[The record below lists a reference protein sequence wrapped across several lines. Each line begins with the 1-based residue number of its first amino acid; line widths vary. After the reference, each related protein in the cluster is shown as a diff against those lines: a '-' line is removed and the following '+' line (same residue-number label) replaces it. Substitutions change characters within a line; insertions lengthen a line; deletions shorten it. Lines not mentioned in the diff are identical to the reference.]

1 MGTQVRTTPVAP
13 VRSRR
18 TTKGRTAELGEEASA
33 GRRTRWTRLGMY
45 AALLLLLYFGT
56 DAFYRWSLTSP
67 YFRVRSVTVT
77 GVGHLTQSVVK
88 ARLDLKSS
96 DNLLAVDLD
105 VLREKIES
113 HPWVRSASLS
123 RDLPDTL
130 LVEVVE
136 RRPSVA
142 VMPPDRKIHYLL
154 DGEGVIL
161 GEVGA
166 GPQIFP
172 VLRGIGSKRASRKL
186 TIGQTLSGEQLQTG
200 LAAVGAFRT
209 LWPANRKGKVRL
221 VAVRLKDF
229 PARRMISMDVL
240 GPQEQP
246 VRLRLDP
253 GKVDEALKQF
263 SALVRHW
270 NGKPW
275 PGEVD
280 LSMGSQVVVRSPT
293 DQREGS
299 R

>member
-1 MGTQVRTTPVAP
+1 MRTLVRATPVAP
-13 VRSRR
+13 VRSHR
-18 TTKGRTAELGEEASA
+18 TTKGRTAELREEASA
-33 GRRTRWTRLGMY
+33 GRRRRWTRLGLY

-67 YFRVRSVTVT
+67 YFRVRSVIVT
-77 GVGHLTQSVVK
+77 GVGHLTRSVVK
-88 ARLDLKSS
+88 ARLGLKSS
-96 DNLLAVDLD
+96 DNLLAIDLD

-130 LVEVVE
+130 LVEVME

-142 VMPPDRKIHYLL
+142 VIPLGGKIRYLM

-166 GPQIFP
+166 GPQRFP
-172 VLRGIGSKRASRKL
+172 VLRGIESKRASRKL
-186 TIGQTLSGEQLQTG
+186 TTGQALSGEQLQTG
-200 LAAVGAFRT
+200 LAAVRAFQT
-209 LWPANRKGKVRL
+209 LWPANRKGKARL
-221 VAVRLKDF
+221 AAVRLKDF

-240 GPQEQP
+240 GPQGQP

-253 GKVDEALKQF
+253 GKFDEALRRF
-263 SALVRHW
+263 SALVRYW

-280 LSMGSQVVVRSPT
+280 LSMGSRAVVRSPT